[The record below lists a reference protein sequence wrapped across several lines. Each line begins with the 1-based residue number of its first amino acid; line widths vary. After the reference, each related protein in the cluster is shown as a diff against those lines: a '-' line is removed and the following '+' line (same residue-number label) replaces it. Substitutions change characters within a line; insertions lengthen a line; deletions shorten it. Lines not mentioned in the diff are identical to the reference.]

1 MANKERG
8 EMKLVAGDRTF
19 KLRLTTNAVV
29 EIEDI
34 SGGRTWDQVQLG
46 LMRGSAKD
54 MRLLFWGALR
64 EFHSDIATDDPKS
77 LRAVG
82 KLIDDAGGFEGLVEQ
97 MKAFIVLNQRQADTE
112 SDGRG
117 GEAAPL
123 DPPNAQSVVVG
134 ADSTLTPAL
143 SG

>member
-8 EMKLVAGDRTF
+8 EFTLVAGDRTF

-46 LMRGSAKD
+46 IMRGSAKD

-64 EFHSDIATDDPKS
+64 EYHPDIATDDVKS

-82 KLIDDAGGFEGLVEQ
+82 RLIDAAGGFEGLVEQ
-97 MKAFIVLNQRQADTE
+97 MKAFLALNQRQADDE
-112 SDGRG
+112 PERPG
-117 GEAAPL
+117 GQVAP
-123 DPPNAQSVVVG
+123 DPPSAQPAAVG
-134 ADSTLTPAL
+134 VDSPLTPAL